1 MALLDLTVESS
12 IEELQAIANQVD
24 GVAEQ
29 QGWSQKT
36 VFALQ
41 VALDE
46 WISNVIKYSYK
57 ERSDQ
62 PIRVVVNESEHEL
75 VASVEDHGTP
85 FDPASAAVP
94 ETLDE
99 TLSGK
104 REGGM
109 GLFVMHHLLSDI
121 AFERVN
127 NRNIVTLRVKL

>member
-62 PIRVVVNESEHEL
+62 PIRVVVNENEDEL
-75 VASVEDHGTP
+75 IASVEDLGTP
-85 FDPASAAVP
+85 FDPSSSAVPTAIRRPRASA
-94 ETLDE
+94 
-99 TLSGK
+99 S
-104 REGGM
+104 M
-109 GLFVMHHLLSDI
+109 FVSVFAASSRDRARASSLVVALAGAS
-121 AFERVN
+121 R
-127 NRNIVTLRVKL
+127 

>member
-12 IEELQAIANQVD
+12 IEELQAIANEVD
-24 GVAEQ
+24 GVAEK

-57 ERSDQ
+57 ERPDQ

-85 FDPASAAVP
+85 FDPASAAVA

>member
-62 PIRVVVNESEHEL
+62 PIRVVVNENEAEL
-75 VASVEDHGTP
+75 IASVEDLGTP
-85 FDPASAAVP
+85 FDPSSSAVP
-94 ETLDE
+94 AKSSPA
-99 TLSGK
+99 LSTISGTPSCTS
-104 REGGM
+104 EGTSNSSRSR
-109 GLFVMHHLLSDI
+109 FSRVLS
-121 AFERVN
+121 
-127 NRNIVTLRVKL
+127 

>member
-62 PIRVVVNESEHEL
+62 PIRVVVNENE
-75 VASVEDHGTP
+75 
-85 FDPASAAVP
+85 
-94 ETLDE
+94 DE
-99 TLSGK
+99 TDRVPLKTSAPHSIPRPPPSPRPSMIPCPESAKGAWAC
-104 REGGM
+104 
-109 GLFVMHHLLSDI
+109 LLCI
-121 AFERVN
+121 
-127 NRNIVTLRVKL
+127 TC